1 MIDSKDL
8 EKAIVEGIK
17 AIALSGVEKPDTPDI
32 KSIEENNNPEGKVIA
47 TSIKVEMTDG
57 SHFETKSWPQPVAGH
72 SPVLLIL
79 FLLVLEYVPIDHP

>member
-32 KSIEENNNPEGKVIA
+32 KSIEENNNPEEKVIA
-47 TSIKVEMTDG
+47 TSIKVEMTP
-57 SHFETKSWPQPVAGH
+57 FQPRLQVG
-72 SPVLLIL
+72 
-79 FLLVLEYVPIDHP
+79 EYFIK

>member
-32 KSIEENNNPEGKVIA
+32 DTIEEVNNPEGKVIA
-47 TSIKVEMTDG
+47 TSIKVEMTP
-57 SHFETKSWPQPVAGH
+57 FTPFQPRLQVGDYF
-72 SPVLLIL
+72 IK
-79 FLLVLEYVPIDHP
+79 

>member
-32 KSIEENNNPEGKVIA
+32 KSIEENNNPEEKA
-47 TSIKVEMTDG
+47 TSIKVEMTP
-57 SHFETKSWPQPVAGH
+57 FQPRLQVG
-72 SPVLLIL
+72 
-79 FLLVLEYVPIDHP
+79 EYFIK

>member
-32 KSIEENNNPEGKVIA
+32 KSIEENNNPEKEGKVIA
-47 TSIKVEMTDG
+47 TSVKVEMTP
-57 SHFETKSWPQPVAGH
+57 FQPRLQVG
-72 SPVLLIL
+72 
-79 FLLVLEYVPIDHP
+79 EYFIK

>member
-32 KSIEENNNPEGKVIA
+32 KSIEENNNPEKEGKVIA
-47 TSIKVEMTDG
+47 TSIKVEMTP
-57 SHFETKSWPQPVAGH
+57 FQPRLQVG
-72 SPVLLIL
+72 
-79 FLLVLEYVPIDHP
+79 EYFIK